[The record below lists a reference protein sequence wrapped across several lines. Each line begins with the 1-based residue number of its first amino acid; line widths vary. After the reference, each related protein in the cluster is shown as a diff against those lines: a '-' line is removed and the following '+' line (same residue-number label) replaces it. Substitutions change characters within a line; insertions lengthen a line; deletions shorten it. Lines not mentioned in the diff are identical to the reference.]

1 MHLNKKHISII
12 LVFVMIFTYIQL
24 PSTNNIAYGST
35 VNFTGTTASELQ
47 TAINN
52 AANGATIV
60 LNNNINI
67 DRVVVIPGNKTI
79 TITDNGTAIILRRD
93 PSYTNDSPGEF
104 WYESFFF
111 YIPQTATLNLKGR
124 NIDSLTLDGNNVKLR
139 GTANIYD
146 LGFIDVKGVL
156 NMYDGVVL
164 EKCDYRYRDSTI
176 VMAIKI
182 SGAFNMYGG
191 VIRNN
196 KLTRGAV
203 TMQGSK
209 WIPGVF
215 NMYGGVILNN
225 LNDHRDDDG
234 SYMEKD
240 YRKGGGVYCDLYW
253 AGTHDDHGSTF
264 NMYGGKIINNRA
276 EYEGREGYYGLF
288 VHDRSTF
295 NRVGGIINDYYK
307 LITNVTL
314 NGPSTVE
321 VKKSI
326 TLSSTVSPENV
337 QDKSLLWFSSNN
349 NIATVDKNGKVTG
362 ISGGTVTITGAAND
376 GSGAYARKTITVFE
390 KKVAKITITGEETLK
405 KADTIILKANVEPT
419 DATDKSIV
427 WSSGDNSI
435 ATVDG
440 VGLSAV
446 VRGIKKG
453 TVTITATAQDGSG
466 VKGTKTITVTSDSVS
481 GEAKYITVD
490 EIINYET
497 GYADPEKDPKFKEE
511 YKYTH
516 NPNSLNGITLDNPMG
531 YVDFRDKWQDISYTQ
546 FPKVGTYTIQ
556 YMVQDNPPTA
566 ANNNNFANY
575 RYYSDVAES
584 TIYVHRKPIAIYSIN
599 GSAVSDSSYDLDH
612 SVSHATKGI
621 AKWEWQYINSN
632 GIVGKYVASSK
643 ETGVNKVNSWLST
656 YKNVEYKLILRV
668 QDIEGAWSEPCLK
681 TAGEISR
688 PVAFF
693 IIDKNP
699 MIYRTDTQKIT
710 DMSYD
715 TNGLTLS
722 YNWTVTKGGQTILT
736 STAKD
741 ISSSLNQAI
750 NKLYPNVTGTYSI
763 SLKVTNSAGVQ
774 SDIVTK
780 NFKVIVYN
788 YAPMADFDLVSNE
801 SPAWN
806 FPKNIGLHTLK
817 YRPTDGFF
825 HEEKTKFIVSV
836 SDSNSDNLGFV
847 YYWKLERFAAKDID
861 KISGG
866 ANNTYNYSSQYP
878 FTNSFKGQGLPWG
891 AYRITLNV
899 TDKPPIPPYA
909 SGDAKT
915 VTVTKNYYIVPE
927 LSLAGNFESA
937 NSEIVV
943 GDTIKLKAKTSKET
957 ENVYCV
963 FAGTNY
969 ELSKISDDSNFA
981 YWEEDIVVPDSI
993 TESGTY
999 YLNFTGNTTYGGNE
1013 KITREI
1019 RDTVSLDIVALKLI
1033 NFRITDIVN
1042 HPDVTFPYTKNML
1055 INKLISYKAGY
1066 YVTFNI
1072 DSKGKP
1078 DTVFG
1083 RIYIGNNGSV
1093 EQVIK
1098 MTKVTTGDT
1107 ETWQGRFY
1115 TSAYLTPGTVISI
1128 KLDCL
1133 KGSVTYDYN
1142 LKESWDG
1149 RSLIINGSAL
1159 QDGRVNLTN

>member
-35 VNFTGTTASELQ
+35 VQFTGTTAGELQ

-67 DRVVVIPGNKTI
+67 NRRIDIPANKTI
-79 TITDNGTAIILRRD
+79 TITDNGTVITLRRD
-93 PSYTNDSPGEF
+93 PSYGYSIGIKWDD
-104 WYESFFF
+104 YFFF
-111 YIPQTATLNLKGR
+111 YVPSTATLNLKGS
-124 NIDSLTLDGNNVKLR
+124 NIDSLIFNGNNVQLGGFGNMGDFGFMKVL
-139 GTANIYD
+139 GT
-146 LGFIDVKGVL
+146 L
-156 NMYDGVVL
+156 NMYDGVCI
-164 EKCDYRYRDSTI
+164 EKNNFLYRDYNN
-176 VMAIKI
+176 VMSILV
-182 SGAFNMYGG
+182 GGTFNMYGG

-196 KLTRGAV
+196 KNSSGAV
-203 TMQGSK
+203 TMKGTEWTSG
-209 WIPGVF
+209 IF

-225 LNDHRDDDG
+225 SNEHRDDESSL
-234 SYMEKD
+234 SYDKD

-253 AGTHDDHGSTF
+253 RSKDDTYGATF
-264 NMYGGKIINNRA
+264 NMYGGKIINNKA

-326 TLSSTVSPENV
+326 TLSSTVSPEDV
-337 QDKSLLWFSSNN
+337 EDKSLLWFSSNN

-362 ISGGTVTITGAAND
+362 VSGGTVTIIGAAND
-376 GSGAYARKTITVFE
+376 GSGAYATKTITVHD
-390 KKVAKITITGEETLK
+390 KKVTKITINGDGTVK
-405 KADTIILKANVEPT
+405 KADTIILKASIEPA
-419 DATDKSIV
+419 DATDKAIV

-453 TVTITATAQDGSG
+453 TMTITATAQDGSG

-481 GEAKYITVD
+481 GEAKYITAD

-497 GYADPEKDPKFKEE
+497 GYADAENDPKFKEE
-511 YKYTH
+511 YKYIH

-531 YVDFRDKWQDISYTQ
+531 YVDFRDKWQDISYNQ
-546 FPKVGTYTIQ
+546 FSKVGTYTIQ
-556 YMVQDNPPTA
+556 YRVKDNPPTA
-566 ANNNNFANY
+566 AANSNFANY
-575 RYYSDVAES
+575 RYYSDEAEDK
-584 TIYVHRKPIAIYSIN
+584 IYVHRKPIALYSIN
-599 GSAVSDSSYDLDH
+599 GLTVTDNSYDLDH

-621 AKWEWQYINSN
+621 SKWEWQYINSN
-632 GIVGKYVASSK
+632 GNVEKYVTSSK
-643 ETGVNKVNSWLST
+643 TDGTNKANSWLNT
-656 YKNVEYKLILRV
+656 HKGVQYKLILRV
-668 QDIEGAWSEPCLK
+668 QDIENEWSEPCIK
-681 TAGEISR
+681 EAGEISR
-688 PVAFF
+688 PVADF

-699 MIYRTDTQKIT
+699 MIYKTDTQKIT

-722 YNWTVTKGGQTILT
+722 YNWTVTKGGQIILT

-750 NKLYPNVTGTYSI
+750 NNLHPNVTGTYSI

-774 SDIVTK
+774 SDT
-780 NFKVIVYN
+780 VIKDFNVITYN
-788 YAPMADFDLVSNE
+788 QAPAADFDLKCNE
-801 SPAWN
+801 SPTWA
-806 FPKNIGLHTLK
+806 FPKTIGLHTLK
-817 YRPTDGFF
+817 YRPTASFF
-825 HEEKTKFIVSV
+825 HEEKTKFNVNI
-836 SDSNSDNLGFV
+836 SDSNTDNLGFV
-847 YYWKLERFAAKDID
+847 YNWKLERFAVKDID

-866 ANNTYNYSSQYP
+866 ANNTYNYTTQYP
-878 FTNSFKGQGLPWG
+878 FTNSFKNQGLPWG

-909 SGDAKT
+909 SGDTKT
-915 VTVTKNYYIVPE
+915 VTVTKNYYIVPK

-957 ENVYCV
+957 ENVSCTLV
-963 FAGTNY
+963 GTKYN
-969 ELSKISDDSNFA
+969 LSKTSQDSNFA

-999 YLNFTGNTTYGGNE
+999 QLQYIGNTTYGGNG

-1019 RDTVSLDIVALKLI
+1019 RDTVSLNIVALKLI

-1042 HPDVTFPYTKNML
+1042 HPDVTFPYTKDML
-1055 INKLISYKAGY
+1055 INKLIPYKAGY
-1066 YVTFNI
+1066 YVTFHI

-1078 DTVFG
+1078 DNVYG
-1083 RIYIGNNGSV
+1083 RIDVGNNGSV

-1098 MTKVTTGDT
+1098 MTKVTTGET

-1128 KLDCL
+1128 KLDCK
-1133 KGSVTYDYN
+1133 KGAVIYDYN

-1149 RSLIINGSAL
+1149 RSLITNGSAL
-1159 QDGRVNLTN
+1159 QDGRINLTN